1 MDWGICTRKLKNPY
15 LEGTQNQELNLS
27 KVRKKCKFARG
38 SISINHCINLFCC
51 FQYKHMQSL
60 YKKVRVLLFFLMK
73 TVDSV
78 SLCPNV
84 FHKVEIVLM
93 YMELNETVKTRRRLS
108 LYFPIKGVDPISLCP
123 IVFPKADKVLIYME
137 LYQAIRAPQR
147 FLYTLNYT

>member
-1 MDWGICTRKLKNPY
+1 
-15 LEGTQNQELNLS
+15 
-27 KVRKKCKFARG
+27 
-38 SISINHCINLFCC
+38 
-51 FQYKHMQSL
+51 
-60 YKKVRVLLFFLMK
+60 MK

-123 IVFPKADKVLIYME
+123 IVFPKADKV
-137 LYQAIRAPQR
+137 
-147 FLYTLNYT
+147 